1 MSEEIHIGATLAEL
15 GVSLPEHDRALVVT
29 DSNVQCLLPEI
40 LRGTVLD
47 ELPVAVIEAGEKN
60 KTLDSATHLW
70 REMQRHGLTRSSI
83 VVNVGGGMVTDIGG
97 FAAATFKRGVRFV
110 NVATTLLGAVDAS
123 VGGKTGID
131 FDGHKNQVGVFAEP
145 EATYVPLSAFATLP
159 RTEMLSG
166 FGEVLKTAYIGAPE
180 LLPQLLVTDEW
191 APEAMAETVA
201 TCLRVKSEIVEQD
214 PHEHG
219 LRKVLNLG
227 HTAGH
232 AFESLAL
239 LRGRPVPHGIAV
251 AQGLLTALILS
262 HTQLKM
268 PSANIY
274 SYAEMLRRLFPT
286 IPFTCDDYPELLTLM
301 RADKKNV
308 AGQIRFTLL
317 TAPGHALPDQTVPET
332 APETALETAL
342 DITRDLLGL

>member
-15 GVSLPEHDRALVVT
+15 GVSLPEHDRAMLVT

-145 EATYVPLSAFATLP
+145 SATYVPLHAFATHH
-159 RTEMLSG
+159 
-166 FGEVLKTAYIGAPE
+166 AYNFI
-180 LLPQLLVTDEW
+180 
-191 APEAMAETVA
+191 
-201 TCLRVKSEIVEQD
+201 CKI
-214 PHEHG
+214 H
-219 LRKVLNLG
+219 
-227 HTAGH
+227 
-232 AFESLAL
+232 
-239 LRGRPVPHGIAV
+239 
-251 AQGLLTALILS
+251 
-262 HTQLKM
+262 
-268 PSANIY
+268 
-274 SYAEMLRRLFPT
+274 T
-286 IPFTCDDYPELLTLM
+286 IPISEQYGSARSWHDIGSY
-301 RADKKNV
+301 N
-308 AGQIRFTLL
+308 RFS
-317 TAPGHALPDQTVPET
+317 
-332 APETALETAL
+332 
-342 DITRDLLGL
+342 

>member
-1 MSEEIHIGATLAEL
+1 MKEEIHIGATLAEL

-145 EATYVPLSAFATLP
+145 SATYVPLHAFSTLP
-159 RTEMLSG
+159 REQLLSG
-166 FGEVLKTAYIGAPE
+166 FSEVLKTAYIGAPE
-180 LLPQLLVTDEW
+180 LLPQLLETEELN
-191 APEAMAETVA
+191 PEAMAKTVA

-239 LRGRPVPHGIAV
+239 RRGRPVPHGIAI
-251 AQGLLTALILS
+251 AQGLLSALILS
-262 HTQLKM
+262 HTQLDM
-268 PSANIY
+268 PSPHIY
-274 SYAEMLRRLFPT
+274 SYAEMLRRLFPAV
-286 IPFTCDDYPELLTLM
+286 PFTCDDYPELLALM

-308 AGQIRFTLL
+308 ADQIRFTLL
-317 TAPGHALPDQTVPET
+317 PTPGDALPDQTVPEK
-332 APETALETAL
+332 ALETAL